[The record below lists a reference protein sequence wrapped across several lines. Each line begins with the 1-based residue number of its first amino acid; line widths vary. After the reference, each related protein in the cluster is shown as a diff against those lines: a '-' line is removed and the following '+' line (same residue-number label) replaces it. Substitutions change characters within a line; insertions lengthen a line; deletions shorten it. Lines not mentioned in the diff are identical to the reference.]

1 MPKLPQ
7 ATTSRSVSDE
17 IDASRSIERSL
28 AADPMFW
35 GRAFFPHHFRLKS
48 PLIHKWMID
57 FAMKYKKFAV
67 ASPRQS
73 AKSTILVFL
82 YPFHAF
88 IFKKKRF
95 IVIVSNTFKKAAMHL
110 DSIKKELIE
119 NEALKKYFP
128 GITLTKD
135 AEGDSEFRHA
145 DGFSCKIL
153 CKGVDQIGSVRGVK
167 FGAYRPDLII
177 GDDME
182 DDELVRNPERRR
194 QLAEDFDTALIPAG
208 DRNECQYIFVGTIL
222 HDDAQMARLV
232 NKEHYKDYAK
242 LFFQAHLDVGKET
255 ERSLWPETWSVEF
268 LQKLMKENPN
278 AYAKEY
284 QNNPVAGTNV
294 RFEKKDFRYWNIEG
308 GDYVLLNAEG
318 ATVAKDSLKTCRAAV
333 ACDLAWKEKR
343 ESDSSV
349 LLPGF
354 ITPNAD
360 ILVYSYICKKGLRP
374 DETEELL
381 FTMVDRLEKLTG
393 SVVPIGFE
401 KAMLENVTQWLLKQ
415 GMRRRN
421 KFLTTKELVWDAD
434 KLTRIETRLQ
444 PRYIQHVIYHMNGM
458 GDLEYQLE
466 RFPSGSHDDLPDALQ
481 GLVQLLQFPKAKLK
495 PTQADDEFMRMR
507 KLIVDEKK
515 PKRQEHKFNGKR
527 QFPGWPVLT
536 SFR

>member
-1 MPKLPQ
+1 MSEKLEKI
-7 ATTSRSVSDE
+7 AEKLSWSDTL
-17 IDASRSIERSL
+17 IKYY
-28 AADPMFW
+28 AANPMEW
-35 GRAFFPHHFRLKS
+35 GRDFFPHHFRLSS
-48 PLIHKWMID
+48 PEFHKWMMMD
-57 FAMKYKKFAV
+57 AMKERKFAV

-73 AKSTILVFL
+73 AKSTVLVFL
-82 YPFHAF
+82 YPFHALM
-88 IFKKKRF
+88 FKRKRF

-110 DSIKKELIE
+110 DSIKKELVE
-119 NEALKKYFP
+119 NELLKQTFP
-128 GITLTKD
+128 GLSLTKD
-135 AEGDSEFRHA
+135 AEGDSDFKHS

-194 QLAEDFDTALIPAG
+194 QLLEDFNTALVPAG
-208 DRNECQYIFVGTIL
+208 DRNICQYIFVGTIL
-222 HDDAQMARLV
+222 HDDAQMAKLV
-232 NKEHYKDYAK
+232 SPTIYKDYK
-242 LFFQAHLDVGKET
+242 KMFLQAHLDYNKPT

-268 LQKLMKENPN
+268 LRQLMKEDPN

-294 RFEKKDFRYWNIEG
+294 RFEKKDFRYWKLEG
-308 GDYVLLNAEG
+308 GDYVLLDETG
-318 ATVAKDSLKTCRAAV
+318 SVVSRDSLKTCRAAI

-360 ILVYSYICKKGLRP
+360 ILVYSYICKKGMRP

-381 FTMVDRLEKLTG
+381 FGMVERLESLTG
-393 SVVPIGFE
+393 TVVPIGFE

-421 KFLTTKELVWDAD
+421 KFITTKELVWDAD

-444 PRYIQHVIYHMNGM
+444 PRYCQHVIYHMSGM
-458 GDLEYQLE
+458 GELEYQLE

-507 KLIVDEKK
+507 KLIVDERK
-515 PKRQEHKFNGKR
+515 PDKRPHKFNARK
-527 QFPGWPVLT
+527 QFPQWPVYT
-536 SFR
+536 SWR

>member
-1 MPKLPQ
+1 MTEIPKTNEGRAKL
-7 ATTSRSVSDE
+7 
-17 IDASRSIERSL
+17 IEEYL
-28 AADPMFW
+28 AAHPMEW
-35 GRAFFPHHFRLKS
+35 GRTYFPHHFRLAS
-48 PLIHKWMID
+48 PDFHRWMIND
-57 FAMKYKKFAV
+57 AMKERRYAV

-82 YPFHAF
+82 YPFHALM
-88 IFKKKRF
+88 FKRKRF

-110 DSIKKELIE
+110 DSIKKELVE
-119 NEALKKYFP
+119 NELLKNTFR
-128 GITLTKD
+128 GLSITKD

-167 FGAYRPDLII
+167 FGAYRPDLIL

-194 QLAEDFDTALIPAG
+194 QLLEDFNTALVPAG
-208 DRNECQYIFVGTIL
+208 DRNNCQYIFVGTIL
-222 HDDAQMARLV
+222 HDDAQMAKLV
-232 NKEHYKDYAK
+232 SATQYTDYKKMFLTAHIDY
-242 LFFQAHLDVGKET
+242 GKET

-268 LQKLMKENPN
+268 LRQLMKEDPN

-294 RFEKKDFRYWNIEG
+294 RFEKKDFRYWKLEG
-308 GDYVLLNAEG
+308 GDYVLLDEQG
-318 ATVAKDSLKTCRAAV
+318 AVVARDSLKTCRAAV
-333 ACDLAWKEKR
+333 SCDLAWKEKR

-354 ITPNAD
+354 ITPNSD
-360 ILVYSYICKKGLRP
+360 ILVYSYICKKGMRP

-393 SVVPIGFE
+393 TTVPIGFE

-421 KFLTTKELVWDAD
+421 KFLATKELVWDAD

-444 PRYIQHVIYHMNGM
+444 PRYTQHVIYHMSGM
-458 GDLEYQLE
+458 GELEYQLE
-466 RFPSGSHDDLPDALQ
+466 RFPSGTHDDLPDALQ
-481 GLVQLLQFPKAKLK
+481 GLVQLLQFPKSRPKETQLDDAFMRARKEIVKMKNPRRIIPKLNGRVPLIQW
-495 PTQADDEFMRMR
+495 PTQQSW
-507 KLIVDEKK
+507 L
-515 PKRQEHKFNGKR
+515 
-527 QFPGWPVLT
+527 
-536 SFR
+536 